1 MRIRAVVD
9 VIEAGKV
16 LLMLGPNEDQVFW
29 PQNQLP
35 PELREGDIVYI
46 DVQIDHAETEAVR
59 EENRKRYEALVKR
72 TQEMERGK

>member
-16 LLMLGPNEDQVFW
+16 LLLLGAKEDQVFW

-35 PELREGDIVYI
+35 AELREGDIVYL

-59 EENRKRYEALVKR
+59 EENRKRFEALLKR
-72 TQEMERGK
+72 TREMEQGQ